1 MKNKL
6 YQLAAVALLVSSA
19 NAAITISGAAGA
31 NLKGADGSSNVSSTL
46 GLLIVDSGS
55 NGFLSTAQAPTA
67 STSGYGAQATKLSV
81 ADAGLT
87 VGSTFGGDYVIGTFT
102 TSSGG
107 ASSIF
112 SSKSIVGYEGKNFAI
127 VWFTDTAANV
137 GASTAGQYF
146 GIARGDDWT
155 LPAADSGTFSFNA
168 STNTTATVYW
178 GLTTQTAAQIGSN
191 GFFTGSGTAGSTAT
205 KAATFQVV
213 PEASTAL
220 LGAIGALGLLRRR
233 RN

>member
-31 NLKGADGSSNVSSTL
+31 NLKNNDGSANVTGTL
-46 GLLIVDSGS
+46 GLLIVDSGDD
-55 NGFLSTAQAPTA
+55 GFLKTAQAPTA
-67 STSGYGAQATKLSV
+67 STSGYGANLTKLSV

-87 VGSTFGGDYVIGTFT
+87 ATSTFGGDYVLGTFT

-112 SSKSIVGYEGKNFAI
+112 TSKSIVGYESKKFAI
-127 VWFTDTAANV
+127 VWFTQSAANV
-137 GASTAGQYF
+137 GSSTAGQYF
-146 GIARGDDWT
+146 GIARGDDWI
-155 LPAADSGTFSFNA
+155 LPAADSGTYSFNA

-205 KAATFQVV
+205 KAATFQIV
-213 PEASTAL
+213 PEPSAAL